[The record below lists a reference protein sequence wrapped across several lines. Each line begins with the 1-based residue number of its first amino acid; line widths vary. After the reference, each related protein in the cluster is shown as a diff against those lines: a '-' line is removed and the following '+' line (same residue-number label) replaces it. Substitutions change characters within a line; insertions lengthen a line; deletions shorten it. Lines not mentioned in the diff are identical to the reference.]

1 MAQILSCSIDV
12 KKIDKSKLIPGK
24 NGAMYLNL
32 QLFVNDEKDTYGNN
46 IDVAMGQTKEER
58 ERKDKKIYLGNGR
71 EIWKGTR
78 ANPPVSA
85 QAPTQ
90 ILQDNP
96 NDDLPF

>member
-78 ANPPVSA
+78 GNTPIS
-85 QAPTQ
+85 QQNTSRS
-90 ILQDNP
+90 LQNQPD
-96 NDDLPF
+96 DDLPF